1 MQLVKWCIF
10 FCLVV
15 KINTVVISQINYSF
29 KTITNNS
36 NTSYVD
42 SIKKTLGRSVI
53 FFCPTNDI
61 DSTIFKTKG
70 KELVTNKKIN
80 AFNEIKVHFILFKED
95 PKNNA
100 KGIPLANSDKTISF
114 PISQLECFFLN
125 FDKEFLKRARTKD
138 KFNFEYKQPF
148 PSENFFRIQIV
159 DTNKC
164 FKEIPD
170 RIPFYAD
177 FIKEAYS
184 PSYSLEE
191 KVDFLADSIKIL
203 QRNVTDLKE
212 INKEILFKLDS
223 ILKQNNISSPKKLK
237 SEKIINQNPNKDQPQ
252 IPLENKP
259 NDAIIDPNLK
269 VNNKGKNK

>member
-1 MQLVKWCIF
+1 MQLVKLCLLL
-10 FCLVV
+10 CLVI

-42 SIKKTLGRSVI
+42 SIKKTKGRSVI

-61 DSTIFKTKG
+61 DSTIFKSKG
-70 KELVTNKKIN
+70 KELVANKKIN

-95 PKNNA
+95 PKNNS

-125 FDKEFLKRARTKD
+125 FDKTLVQRARQKD
-138 KFNFEYKQPF
+138 KFNFEYTQPF
-148 PSENFFRIQIV
+148 SNENLIRVQIV